1 METNSLHRTAPLLV
15 SFSGID
21 GAGKSTQIEHL
32 RAALA
37 SPGCPVTQLAF
48 WDDVVVFSRFR
59 EGVTHKVFKSE
70 KGVGVPGKP
79 VQRRDKNVR
88 AWYLSLLRSA
98 LYLLDALHLRRVVAR
113 ARRSGAAVI
122 IFDRYLYDELA
133 NLPLQKRLA
142 RWFLRFAGALAPR
155 PDLSYVIDA
164 NPEEACARKPEYP
177 LEFSRRCRQTYLEL
191 AKILGMAVV
200 PPLPIEQAGEEVL
213 KRFQE
218 VAAERSKPWQTAS
231 PGHCESRLFRVNG
244 DPPKIHKTEPSY
256 SRCEKMNE
264 R

>member
-1 METNSLHRTAPLLV
+1 MKTNSRRSTAPLLV

-21 GAGKSTQIEHL
+21 GAGKSTHIAHL
-32 RAALA
+32 SSALA
-37 SPGCPVTQLAF
+37 ATGCPVTQLAF

-59 EGVTHKVFKSE
+59 EGVTHKVFKSQ
-70 KGVGVPGKP
+70 KGIGAPGKP

-88 AWYLSLLRSA
+88 TWYLSLLRSA

-113 ARRSGAAVI
+113 ARNSGAAVI

-142 RWFLRFAGALAPR
+142 RWFLRFASALAPW

-177 LEFSRRCRQTYLEL
+177 LDFSRRCRQTYLQL
-191 AKILGMAVV
+191 AEIFGMAVV
-200 PPLPIEQAGEEVL
+200 PPLPIGQAGEEVI

-218 VAAERSKPWQTAS
+218 VAARRSPAWQAAS
-231 PGHCESRLFRVNG
+231 PGAAGVSFSG
-244 DPPKIHKTEPSY
+244 
-256 SRCEKMNE
+256 
-264 R
+264 